1 MEIKLR
7 KHLNHGNV
15 GETSPKNSG
24 TGPNEKQIVNLLDIF
39 ISPAEDMYAV
49 SLFTPSLRFLSV
61 NMRSYLVTDLMKTDL
76 ETLLKA
82 KPIENEFVQYLI
94 YQIMVKLPVTCG

>member
-1 MEIKLR
+1 M
-7 KHLNHGNV
+7 
-15 GETSPKNSG
+15 
-24 TGPNEKQIVNLLDIF
+24 F

-49 SLFTPSLRFLSV
+49 SLFNPSFRFQSV

-82 KPIENEFVQYLI
+82 KKPIENEFVQYLL
-94 YQIMVKLPVTCG
+94 YQMMVGLPVTSGWYKLLIGSSARPKISTLSGRGPPRPQTK